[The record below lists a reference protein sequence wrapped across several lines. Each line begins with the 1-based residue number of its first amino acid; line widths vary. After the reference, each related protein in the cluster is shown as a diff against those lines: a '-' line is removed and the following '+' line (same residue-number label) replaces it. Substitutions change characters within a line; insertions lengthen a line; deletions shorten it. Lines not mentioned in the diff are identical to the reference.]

1 MNIDYNKLF
10 NPDNIEIK
18 EDVSDIYTIIELE
31 EVLFAISEKVINYR
45 KENNLTQ
52 KQLAD
57 KLKVNQTMISKLEIG
72 DYNPTFKQIYN
83 MSRKLTN
90 SSDLFLDILKNIEEK
105 IKKISTH
112 NYKLEID
119 SEKIVNGYC
128 VSKSKNTKI
137 INIKYNG
144 VVGGNIKYGECT
156 SSISNVG

>member
-1 MNIDYNKLF
+1 
-10 NPDNIEIK
+10 
-18 EDVSDIYTIIELE
+18 
-31 EVLFAISEKVINYR
+31 
-45 KENNLTQ
+45 
-52 KQLAD
+52 
-57 KLKVNQTMISKLEIG
+57 MISKLERG

-90 SSDLFLDILKNIEEK
+90 SSDLFVDILKNIEEK

-112 NYKLEID
+112 NYKIEID

-128 VSKSKNTKI
+128 VSKNNKTNI
-137 INIKYNG
+137 IHIKYNG

>member
-57 KLKVNQTMISKLEIG
+57 KLKVNQTMISKLERG

-90 SSDLFLDILKNIEEK
+90 SSDLFVDILKNIEEK
-105 IKKISTH
+105 IKKNI
-112 NYKLEID
+112 
-119 SEKIVNGYC
+119 
-128 VSKSKNTKI
+128 NT
-137 INIKYNG
+137 
-144 VVGGNIKYGECT
+144 
-156 SSISNVG
+156 

>member
-31 EVLFAISEKVINYR
+31 EVLFAISEKVIKYR

-52 KQLAD
+52 KQLAE
-57 KLKVNQTMISKLEIG
+57 KLKVNQTMISKLERG

-90 SSDLFLDILKNIEEK
+90 SSDLFVDILKNIEEK

-112 NYKLEID
+112 NYKIEID